1 MESSRTVLE
10 LEDSSR
16 TQNRGLGL
24 GLEDYWLGLG
34 LGLGLEHAVLE
45 PIPAGRTH
53 NNCFGPSNLRSSSRT
68 SVINLVITIF

>member
-1 MESSRTVLE
+1 VALALALKT
-10 LEDSSR
+10 
-16 TQNRGLGL
+16 TG
-24 GLEDYWLGLG
+24 LGLG